1 MQIIAYLMV
10 CSWWVVRRWVC
21 VYGYVFSSLFCSVFH
36 PTAIYVPPFSAQ
48 NECSTFSFPA
58 FPEMDSWDPN
68 PPKRQRCIPN
78 SRLQKSCA
86 KGMYVRYVQYKNQKF
101 VDRRESVV
109 ANVSIGELLC
119 EQRPAEKDSKGWEIT
134 TQKVNI
140 HSYRAQRG
148 PKETYNMAASPTC
161 LICLPQSAL
170 AVFCASGNRSNGCGS
185 IVRTSARAREK
196 MERARR
202 WVTMRMIG
210 EMGAMFCGESSFF
223 LDRRVE
229 WRFMLEEE
237 LSGSSEERRIANV
250 WTVELS

>member
-21 VYGYVFSSLFCSVFH
+21 VYGYVFSFMLCSVFH
-36 PTAIYVPPFSAQ
+36 QTAIYVPPFSAQ
-48 NECSTFSFPA
+48 SECSTFSFPA

-140 HSYRAQRG
+140 PFISS
-148 PKETYNMAASPTC
+148 AARTKRDLQHGSVSHVLDLLAPVRLGC
-161 LICLPQSAL
+161 LLCK
-170 AVFCASGNRSNGCGS
+170 R
-185 IVRTSARAREK
+185 
-196 MERARR
+196 
-202 WVTMRMIG
+202 
-210 EMGAMFCGESSFF
+210 
-223 LDRRVE
+223 
-229 WRFMLEEE
+229 
-237 LSGSSEERRIANV
+237 
-250 WTVELS
+250 

>member
-1 MQIIAYLMV
+1 MGMFFHL
-10 CSWWVVRRWVC
+10 
-21 VYGYVFSSLFCSVFH
+21 CSVL
-36 PTAIYVPPFSAQ
+36 FSIRQRSMCHHSVRKA
-48 NECSTFSFPA
+48 SAALSPS
-58 FPEMDSWDPN
+58 PHSPKWIPGIRSD

-86 KGMYVRYVQYKNQKF
+86 KGMYVRYVQYKNQNF

-109 ANVSIGELLC
+109 ANVPIGELLC
-119 EQRPAEKDSKGWEIT
+119 EQRPAEKDSKGREIT

-161 LICLPQSAL
+161 LTCLPQSAL

-210 EMGAMFCGESSFF
+210 EMGAIFCAESPFF
-223 LDRRVE
+223 LVVQKGGMEIYVGRGVE
-229 WRFMLEEE
+229 WF
-237 LSGSSEERRIANV
+237 
-250 WTVELS
+250 